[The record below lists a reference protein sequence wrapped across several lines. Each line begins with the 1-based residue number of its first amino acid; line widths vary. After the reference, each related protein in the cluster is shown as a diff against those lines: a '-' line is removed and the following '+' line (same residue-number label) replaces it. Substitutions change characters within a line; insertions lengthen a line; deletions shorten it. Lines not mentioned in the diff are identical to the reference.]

1 MELWTIKSSHKHANN
16 LFGIRLV
23 QSLEKKFK
31 KLSSCKN
38 WMIYLDETYSMIT
51 VLTVIRC
58 TYCNGLVICH
68 LKSSHMG
75 QSHDSIDN
83 DSNFKNFFKFSRFKF
98 INDATLW
105 KNCSLTLRI
114 VQLLRGWRYWK
125 ISWQLTDAQSIW
137 SIYSLTLYLGYS
149 DISTYFWWLI

>member
-1 MELWTIKSSHKHANN
+1 ML
-16 LFGIRLV
+16 IRLV

-31 KLSSCKN
+31 KLWSCKN

-75 QSHDSIDN
+75 QSHVSIDN

-98 INDATLW
+98 INDAALW
-105 KNCSLTLRI
+105 KNSSLALKI

-125 ISWQLTDAQSIW
+125 TLLTGCQWQLTDAQSIW
-137 SIYSLTLYLGYS
+137 SIYSPTLYLGDS
-149 DISTYFWWLI
+149 DISTYFLWLI